1 MNTEFNNAVRIADAK
16 AQYDAGA
23 KRIIGQKEIL
33 AYILVNTVDV
43 FKGMSPN
50 EAVHYIEGTPYIS
63 AVPVEP
69 GATNTSFSKNGKR
82 IVGINSE
89 SAEVNEG
96 MVRFDIVF
104 YVKIP
109 SISAVASEPEHLQII
124 INVEAQKDEP
134 VKYGILNRAIFYVS
148 RLISS
153 QKERDFI
160 NSEYDD
166 IKQVYSIWIC
176 MNMEENSISHIHL
189 TTEDIIGSYK
199 WKGRLDLFNIIMI
212 GLAKTLPE
220 HNEMYELH
228 HLLGTLL
235 SPELTADEKLNI
247 MEHEYD
253 ISVEE
258 KLRREVDIMCNLSE
272 GIEEKGMAKGEA
284 QIIINM
290 HNNGLTAAQISKLTD
305 KDEEYVKRIIAGE
318 EK

>member
-1 MNTEFNNAVRIADAK
+1 
-16 AQYDAGA
+16 
-23 KRIIGQKEIL
+23 
-33 AYILVNTVDV
+33 
-43 FKGMSPN
+43 MSPK
-50 EAVHYIEGTPYIS
+50 EAVNYIEGTPYIS
-63 AVPVEP
+63 TVPVEP
-69 GATNTSFSKNGKR
+69 GVTNTYLTKNGKR
-82 IVGINSE
+82 IVGINTE

-96 MVRFDIVF
+96 MVRYDIVF
-104 YVKIP
+104 YAKVP
-109 SISAVASEPEHLQII
+109 PTSTTDSERKHLQII

-134 VKYGILNRAIFYVS
+134 AGYGILNRAVFYVS

-153 QKERDFI
+153 QKERDFV

-176 MNMEENSISHIHL
+176 MNMKENSIGHIHL
-189 TTEDIIGSYK
+189 TKEDLVGSCK

-212 GLAKTLPE
+212 GLAGTLPE

-235 SPELTADEKLNI
+235 SSELTADEKLSIMEHEYDISVEEKLSI

-258 KLRREVDIMCNLSE
+258 KLRRDVNIMCNLSE

-284 QIIINM
+284 QLIINM

-305 KDEEYVKRIIAGE
+305 KNEEYVKEIIAGE